1 MSQISMSQIFMKA
14 FFVLVLLAA
23 LSAAS
28 LAKTDSFLVVPGR
41 SLGRIHLGRRG
52 AVDIKRLAPPD
63 HSYTSKHGI
72 YYAAWRSRTSS
83 DTLAVNGFD
92 NEYAQPPHPGLELDE
107 IRATSPQF
115 HTPGGLAPGATLA
128 EIKRQYPK
136 GKLQPVSNGDDGDT
150 DVYYDVAGKGLGF
163 EFPAHP
169 AASTRSIAIA
179 VSKPDDG
186 FILSAHEI
194 QHDLEQ

>member
-1 MSQISMSQIFMKA
+1 MKTLKPTFA
-14 FFVLVLLAA
+14 LVLLAA
-23 LSAAS
+23 LPAAS
-28 LAKTDSFLVVPGR
+28 LAKTDPFLVGPGR

-52 AVDIKRLAPPD
+52 AADLKRLPHPD
-63 HSYTSKHGI
+63 AGYTSKHGI
-72 YYAAWRSRTSS
+72 YYAVWRSRTSS

-92 NEYAQPPHPGLELDE
+92 NNYAQPPHPGLELDE

-115 HTPGGLAPGATLA
+115 HTSGGLAPGATLA

-136 GKLQPVSNGDDGDT
+136 GELQPFSHGDDGDT

-163 EFPAHP
+163 EFPAHS

-194 QHDLEQ
+194 QHNLE